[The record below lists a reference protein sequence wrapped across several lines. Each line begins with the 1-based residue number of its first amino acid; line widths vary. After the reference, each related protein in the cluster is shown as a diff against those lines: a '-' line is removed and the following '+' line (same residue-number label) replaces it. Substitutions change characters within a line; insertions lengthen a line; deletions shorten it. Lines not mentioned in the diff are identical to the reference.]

1 MNEKLENNSKNF
13 EEKIKNLKSD
23 FDNYKSQ
30 NDNNINKNLTNNLN
44 TYKTQNEQNVTNL
57 TNNLNTYKTQNDQ
70 KVSNLSN
77 DLNSFKTQINQKINE
92 INNILTNKIKKEILD
107 MSYPVGTY
115 YWSQRDKNPGEL
127 FGGKWEKIQGKFLF
141 AENNNHKAGTEG
153 GEEVH
158 KLTINEIPTHN
169 HGFPKNLCSY
179 KNIPDIQIG
188 GGGGTKKLYEND
200 GAIGNTK
207 DIGGGQPH
215 NNMPPFIAAY
225 CWRRK
230 E

>member
-1 MNEKLENNSKNF
+1 LVSVVTIVISVVNSFFFCSFAKFIPINSINHMNEKLENNSKNF
-13 EEKIKNLKSD
+13 EEKIRNLKSD

-30 NDNNINKNLTNNLN
+30 NDNNINK
-44 TYKTQNEQNVTNL
+44 NL

-169 HGFPKNLCSY
+169 HGFPKNLCSF

-188 GGGGTKKLYEND
+188 GGGGTKKL
-200 GAIGNTK
+200 
-207 DIGGGQPH
+207 
-215 NNMPPFIAAY
+215 
-225 CWRRK
+225 
-230 E
+230 